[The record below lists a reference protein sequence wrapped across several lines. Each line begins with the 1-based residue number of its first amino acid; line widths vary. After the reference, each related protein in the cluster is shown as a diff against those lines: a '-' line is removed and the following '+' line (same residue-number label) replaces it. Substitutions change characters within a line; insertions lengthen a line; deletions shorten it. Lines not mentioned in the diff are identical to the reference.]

1 MKIIGIIGW
10 KNAGKTFFAQQ
21 IIENLSQKKL
31 RIASI
36 KHAHHDFD
44 IDHPA
49 TDSFLH
55 RKSGSQQII
64 ISSSKRWAKIF
75 ELKDKPEKK
84 LNDLINELDNPDIII
99 VEGYKKEN
107 HQKIEII
114 KNPHDKS
121 SFMFNNLKNV
131 IAVISDTNIDNFNG
145 KQFKSSQINEIVNF
159 ILNYANE

>member
-1 MKIIGIIGW
+1 MMDV
-10 KNAGKTFFAQQ
+10 FFAQKLIQ
-21 IIENLSQKKL
+21 YFVNLNYSV
-31 RIASI
+31 ASI

-44 IDHPA
+44 IDKPG

-55 RKSGSQQII
+55 RTAGATQVV
-64 ISSSKRWAKIF
+64 ISSSNRWAKIE
-75 ELKDKPEKK
+75 ELKNSKEKK
-84 LNDLINELDNPDIII
+84 LGELLKELHSCDIVV
-99 VEGYKKEN
+99 VEGFKKEN
-107 HQKIEII
+107 HPKIEII
-114 KNPHDKS
+114 KNPYDKS